1 MFCVSM
7 FTLGKLQMRDSQRYP
22 EKTNHRINDLSG
34 VCLCWFGDSSAAV
47 FGYSG
52 DKQSGILT

>member
-1 MFCVSM
+1 M